1 MQWSAASK
9 KGPLYMPLKAFRLI
23 ENGRC
28 PEATAEQAL
37 RVDRPPL
44 VFSYTT
50 SSASLPL
57 KGRVRRTNRSAERA
71 LIHMLKIGF
80 IHSPNRSAE
89 RPPASGRHQS
99 AAPSGKSGLRR
110 LVDGPNSC

>member
-57 KGRVRRTNRSAERA
+57 KGRVRCIEATSASVPPSKVLVMAGLCRSA
-71 LIHMLKIGF
+71 
-80 IHSPNRSAE
+80 
-89 RPPASGRHQS
+89 
-99 AAPSGKSGLRR
+99 
-110 LVDGPNSC
+110 

>member
-57 KGRVRRTNRSAERA
+57 KGRVRRMVSGTGAWREVAVRSE
-71 LIHMLKIGF
+71 LNL
-80 IHSPNRSAE
+80 
-89 RPPASGRHQS
+89 
-99 AAPSGKSGLRR
+99 
-110 LVDGPNSC
+110 GPLA

>member
-57 KGRVRRTNRSAERA
+57 KGRVRKLPAGEPINAAA
-71 LIHMLKIGF
+71 LG
-80 IHSPNRSAE
+80 
-89 RPPASGRHQS
+89 PAQQ
-99 AAPSGKSGLRR
+99 
-110 LVDGPNSC
+110 

>member
-57 KGRVRRTNRSAERA
+57 KGRVGGSAHIALEGLPSRSMFQPESRD
-71 LIHMLKIGF
+71 
-80 IHSPNRSAE
+80 
-89 RPPASGRHQS
+89 RPS
-99 AAPSGKSGLRR
+99 K
-110 LVDGPNSC
+110 

>member
-57 KGRVRRTNRSAERA
+57 KGRVKPTLNQENVNSVTKMRSQGYRSSERSEPGC
-71 LIHMLKIGF
+71 LLSCLQK
-80 IHSPNRSAE
+80 SE
-89 RPPASGRHQS
+89 EDYV
-99 AAPSGKSGLRR
+99 GKSFIC
-110 LVDGPNSC
+110 S

>member
-1 MQWSAASK
+1 
-9 KGPLYMPLKAFRLI
+9 MPLKAFRLI

-57 KGRVRRTNRSAERA
+57 KGRVIRIQQAVDRKSH
-71 LIHMLKIGF
+71 LVPIGSTM
-80 IHSPNRSAE
+80 H
-89 RPPASGRHQS
+89 G
-99 AAPSGKSGLRR
+99 
-110 LVDGPNSC
+110 

>member
-28 PEATAEQAL
+28 PEATGEQAL

-57 KGRVRRTNRSAERA
+57 KGRVRSTGKPDRRRTSTLTKLPA
-71 LIHMLKIGF
+71 LYGKE
-80 IHSPNRSAE
+80 S
-89 RPPASGRHQS
+89 SG
-99 AAPSGKSGLRR
+99 
-110 LVDGPNSC
+110 